1 MNIIS
6 RELKAHRKSLIW
18 WSVGMFLLILTG
30 MTKFTGFAN
39 SGQSANDL
47 FKGLPALSAA
57 FGVESV
63 DLTTAIGFYS
73 ILLLYVMIMTSIHA
87 SLLGAEIISKEEQGR
102 TVEFL
107 FAKPV
112 TRRHVITS
120 KLIAALINVATLN
133 IVALV
138 SSVVIV
144 SAFNKGAPVTSKIM
158 LMMVGL
164 FFVQLIF
171 LSVGMA
177 AAAVITR
184 AKLAAPIATTILLST
199 FFLSMWLDI
208 TSRYPSLKYLTP
220 FKYFEGK
227 VIINSNKIDLLF
239 AVISLVIVAVM
250 MVAIYVRY
258 NGRDLSV

>member
-1 MNIIS
+1 MNIIL
-6 RELKAHRKSLIW
+6 RELKAHRKSLVW

-47 FKGLPALSAA
+47 FKGLPALAAA

-73 ILLLYVMIMTSIHA
+73 ILLLYIMIMTSIHA
-87 SLLGAEIISKEEQGR
+87 SLLGAEIVSKEEQGK

-112 TRRHVITS
+112 TRRQVITS
-120 KLIAALINVATLN
+120 KLIAALINVVILN
-133 IVALV
+133 IVALA

-144 SAFNKGAPVTSKIM
+144 SAFNKGAPVISAIM

-164 FFVQLIF
+164 FFIQVVF
-171 LSVGMA
+171 LSIGIA
-177 AAAVITR
+177 AAAVTTR
-184 AKLAAPIATTILLST
+184 AKLAAPIATTILLAT

-208 TSRYPSLKYLTP
+208 TSKYPSLKYLTP

-227 VIINSNKIDLLF
+227 AVINSNKIDLLF
-239 AVISLVIVAVM
+239 VAISLIIVAVM
-250 MVAIYVRY
+250 MVATYVRY
-258 NGRDLSV
+258 DRRDLSV